1 MHHSVLYFGETSMFL
16 CHIVSGNI
24 RYIKNALKTNDKT
37 NEKTK
42 ENGFIYQNRGIL
54 FDFT

>member
-1 MHHSVLYFGETSMFL
+1 MFL
-16 CHIVSGNI
+16 CHIVSGNR

>member
-1 MHHSVLYFGETSMFL
+1 MFL

-24 RYIKNALKTNDKT
+24 RYIKNASKTNNKT

-42 ENGFIYQNRGIL
+42 ENSFIYQNRGIL

>member
-1 MHHSVLYFGETSMFL
+1 MFL